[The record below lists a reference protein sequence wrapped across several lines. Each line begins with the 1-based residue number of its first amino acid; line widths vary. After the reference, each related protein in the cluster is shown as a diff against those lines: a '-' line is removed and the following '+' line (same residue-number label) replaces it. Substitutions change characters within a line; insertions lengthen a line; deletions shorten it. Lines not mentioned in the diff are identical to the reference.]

1 MNRKIIAFLLC
12 GTLLLSAAGCGASGK
27 QADADLSKPVEETA
41 EEVDAAVMDE
51 AGDKL
56 QEVEDSLS
64 DASLPDVS
72 AEVEESLPEAAE
84 EIIEESESEA
94 SASDDAESEAN
105 ASDDAASGSEDYDAS
120 YAFANAKF
128 DGDKI
133 IVVPNGEVN
142 DSTFIYED
150 KTLGGLCDYIDSTV
164 LEEGRTINRDF
175 LYDLISVE
183 VIDPQLYQD
192 YDSFSRT
199 LYMSLSIANEFSTID
214 VDLKDMILDTT
225 DQAKQVFEVNAEG
238 KDTTWILD
246 GHEYKFY
253 LNDGSTEY
261 TSSMFDPE
269 TLAVWSVVLDQYF
282 EVEE

>member
-27 QADADLSKPVEETA
+27 QADANLSKPVEETA

-150 KTLGGLCDYIDSTV
+150 KTLGGLCDYIDSNV

>member
-27 QADADLSKPVEETA
+27 QANADLSKPVEETA

-64 DASLPDVS
+64 AASLPDVS

>member
-12 GTLLLSAAGCGASGK
+12 STLLLSAAGCGASGK
-27 QADADLSKPVEETA
+27 QANADLSKPVEETA

-64 DASLPDVS
+64 DTSLPDVS

-94 SASDDAESEAN
+94 SASDDAESEEN

-253 LNDGSTEY
+253 LNDGNTEY

>member
-1 MNRKIIAFLLC
+1 MNRKIITFLLC

-27 QADADLSKPVEETA
+27 QADANLSKPVEETA

-64 DASLPDVS
+64 DTSLPDVS